1 MTNQKSSGRCWLFAA
16 LNVIRL
22 PLVKHLNLEDFE
34 FSQNYLFFWDKIE
47 RCNFVLH
54 NIVETAKRNEPV
66 DGRLVS
72 FILRVSIVT
81 LIVLAVVWWKS
92 IFNTWNLVYKDWFR
106 QKLRET
112 SFTLEQISKIQSLIC
127 NLLITWKNSKLYP
140 ISEVSEYTNWSE
152 RQVSRK

>member
-22 PLVKHLNLEDFE
+22 PFIKQLNLEDFE
-34 FSQNYLFFWDKIE
+34 FSQLYLFFWDKIE

-72 FILRVSIVT
+72 FLLHVSIIRT
-81 LIVLAVVWWKS
+81 FNLILDFF
-92 IFNTWNLVYKDWFR
+92 I
-106 QKLRET
+106 
-112 SFTLEQISKIQSLIC
+112 IC
-127 NLLITWKNSKLYP
+127 
-140 ISEVSEYTNWSE
+140 V
-152 RQVSRK
+152 